1 MIDICNGH
9 NELPDFSRIDLY
21 SHANMV
27 VVGCHAEMIEDTR
40 RMASVNPFN
49 SSYNAFD
56 EVHIADAEILYNCLY
71 TGLPHT
77 DMP

>member
-1 MIDICNGH
+1 
-9 NELPDFSRIDLY
+9 
-21 SHANMV
+21 MV